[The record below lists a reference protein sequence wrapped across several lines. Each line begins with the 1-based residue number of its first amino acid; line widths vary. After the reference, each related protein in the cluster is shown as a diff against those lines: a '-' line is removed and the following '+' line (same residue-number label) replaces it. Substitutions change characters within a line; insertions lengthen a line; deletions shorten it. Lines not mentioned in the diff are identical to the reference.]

1 MPPTLSSVQNDAR
14 STALHW
20 ATLNQHL
27 PIVQKLVKL
36 PGGAGIDLID
46 IKNSAGISPL
56 GEAERTGWDE
66 GAKWLVEMMRLDT
79 DEIKEEDGN
88 EVVDGAQEV
97 EVEIEDADGKVAK
110 MTIGGGASQTSED
123 EKRS

>member
-1 MPPTLSSVQNDAR
+1 M
-14 STALHW
+14 
-20 ATLNQHL
+20 
-27 PIVQKLVKL
+27 
-36 PGGAGIDLID
+36 ID